1 MLSFVL
7 NVMMYKCRNSIWRK
21 IHIKMFPIFC
31 KIITTLSFQ
40 YDPKNRPTFIEI
52 IKKLSLL
59 ADKLNEQTYLLPTT
73 TVPFPQPPAFL
84 LAASAKSTSNGG
96 HLNSSLAPT
105 SIPPSLIGI
114 GKSPAPPPTSPAI
127 LNGATPD
134 TYGEVR
140 RNGSSADSSEDD
152 DGVTIRHRQPPP
164 ILNHRRSMSENVI
177 MFPPHTTPSDKARC
191 HMLNRTNTKSI
202 SEEPTSGSVSPVGVA
217 EYPPHLPANVSLRKV
232 AETMFLKDPQYK
244 PRLGDAPASKS
255 NPFTTLAQLRG
266 VKKIL
271 GANPS
276 TYTAGVGDLFS
287 SCFEMSSPFLRELSI
302 FQKAQVKG
310 GTATDGLPKSLP
322 SSPTSARRDFGG
334 KVSGAGGDREDAAL
348 KTITAAKNVL
358 VEGFVKIN
366 GATEMESC
374 DEVAAMA
381 SATEVMDAMKTS
393 VTGAVK
399 KFKANSLFSHPLFKS
414 GGNADEGNAWHIFY
428 LHFLTFFFAVLGA
441 DANSE
446 TVQSSPQ
453 HVDEAASSK
462 DSNEYV
468 QQGTRRGSSESG
480 FFSCLNEDFQAPRGC
495 NCLDSYR
502 TPLNPADSRLMM
514 CRCCLYSN
522 TSVASPFPDTAS
534 ALMLDEG
541 VASLRSMDTD
551 MDLVDG
557 RFGRHRDLDA
567 HSIDVDLVNRLALD
581 SEINGLMQRNQFTN
595 QLLYC
600 KNRTSS
606 IYTDS
611 SDDISSLAGSDSLL
625 WDDRTYISFPN
636 ARSAQIAKIVEYFE
650 RKGQTFKPFQMP
662 ESFRSSSSSASS
674 TASYRHSSPFS
685 DCFHPH
691 SEFRGGDYPFGAG
704 NNPRKMGDFKSRGS
718 SSAGSTAAEYEAFC
732 LELDKRTTQQRIMV
746 CEGAV
751 KSKLQIFDKL
761 TLRQTGGSGSAY
773 AAQRE

>member
-1 MLSFVL
+1 M
-7 NVMMYKCRNSIWRK
+7 
-21 IHIKMFPIFC
+21 
-31 KIITTLSFQ
+31 
-40 YDPKNRPTFIEI
+40 
-52 IKKLSLL
+52 
-59 ADKLNEQTYLLPTT
+59 
-73 TVPFPQPPAFL
+73 
-84 LAASAKSTSNGG
+84 
-96 HLNSSLAPT
+96 
-105 SIPPSLIGI
+105 
-114 GKSPAPPPTSPAI
+114 
-127 LNGATPD
+127 
-134 TYGEVR
+134 
-140 RNGSSADSSEDD
+140 
-152 DGVTIRHRQPPP
+152 
-164 ILNHRRSMSENVI
+164 LNHRRSMSENVI

-191 HMLNRTNTKSI
+191 HMLNRTNTTNKSI
-202 SEEPTSGSVSPVGVA
+202 SEEPHSGSVSPTDSSA

-302 FQKAQVKG
+302 FQKALSKG
-310 GTATDGLPKSLP
+310 GAAAADGLPKSLP
-322 SSPTSARRDFGG
+322 TSPTAVRRDFGV
-334 KVSGAGGDREDAAL
+334 KNGDDATM
-348 KTITAAKNVL
+348 KTIVAAKNVL

-366 GATEMESC
+366 GVTELDSS
-374 DEVAAMA
+374 DEVSVAAQEETVESSRSA
-381 SATEVMDAMKTS
+381 SNVGVAA
-393 VTGAVK
+393 GK
-399 KFKANSLFSHPLFKS
+399 KFKANSLYSHPLFKS
-414 GGNADEGNAWHIFY
+414 GGNADEGIIVV
-428 LHFLTFFFAVLGA
+428 FFITVKFVNFCISVFGIESTA
-441 DANSE
+441 DSE
-446 TVQSSPQ
+446 TCLQQ
-453 HVDEAASSK
+453 QQNDQAAAAK
-462 DSNEYV
+462 DSSEYT
-468 QQGTRRGSSESG
+468 QQSTRRGSTESG
-480 FFSCLNEDFQAPRGC
+480 FFSCLNEDFQTSRFC

-502 TPLNPADSRLMM
+502 TPLHPTTTTTPDSRLMM

-522 TSVASPFPDTAS
+522 ASVPSPYRDTAAS

-541 VASLRSMDTD
+541 VASLRSLDTEP
-551 MDLVDG
+551 DLLEG
-557 RFGRHRDLDA
+557 RFPRHLDLDA
-567 HSIDVDLVNRLALD
+567 RSIDLDFVNRLSLD
-581 SEINGLMQRNQFTN
+581 SEINGLMQKNQFAN

-625 WDDRTYISFPN
+625 WDDRTYTSFPN

-650 RKGQTFKPFQMP
+650 RKGQTFKPLQMP
-662 ESFRSSSSSASS
+662 ESFRSSSSSACSS
-674 TASYRHSSPFS
+674 NASYRHSSPFS

-691 SEFRGGDYPFGAG
+691 ADFAATSTDYPFGG
-704 NNPRKMGDFKSRGS
+704 NGTAANSARKMGDFKSRGTN
-718 SSAGSTAAEYEAFC
+718 STAAEYEAFC